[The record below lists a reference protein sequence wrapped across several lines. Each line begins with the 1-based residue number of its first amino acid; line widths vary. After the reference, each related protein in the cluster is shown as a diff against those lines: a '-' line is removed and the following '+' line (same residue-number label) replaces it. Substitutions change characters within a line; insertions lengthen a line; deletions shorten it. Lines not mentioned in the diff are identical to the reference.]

1 MNKPSKLMIRFFVV
15 AALIGLTGAIILP
28 DAQMKGPVLA
38 HTAIEA
44 ARALTPVEPFFEP
57 GPCPFT
63 PAAGLSVDCGF
74 VQVPED
80 RTRPEG
86 RMIRLAVAIFRSPLP
101 ATRPPL
107 IFLGGGPGSFV
118 LADFGPRVS
127 TSLAQDLTSSRDFV
141 MFDQRGV
148 GFSQP
153 SLYCQ
158 ELVDHKYL
166 QLVSNPSRA
175 QAIEDHVEAAF
186 ACRDR
191 LAAAGI
197 DLAAY
202 NTKASAADVNDIRI
216 ALAYGAIDV
225 WGLSYGTRLAL
236 EVARDFP
243 GAVHSLVLDSAK
255 PPQVNQLVD
264 QAANAERAFRVLF
277 DGCSAN
283 PACSAVY
290 PDLEPHFYALVAQLN
305 ATPATYFAQNPRT
318 GVVYNVVLT
327 GDGLVRTLNEALVQ
341 AFLIPLVPFVIESV
355 RSGDFTLMSQATSLL
370 SFDDSHSTGMFYS
383 VSCADDASRTSLQQV
398 LAARRNVRPEIAH
411 SLYEDSRLRIC
422 AGWGAS
428 QTLPA
433 AAAPVVSDVPT
444 LILAGEYD
452 PLTPPS
458 YATVAGRT
466 LRSSRSFVFPAVGHN
481 AQRASPCAH
490 SMMMD
495 FLADST
501 GPDASC
507 IAGMGPPVW
516 FIPGG

>member
-1 MNKPSKLMIRFFVV
+1 MKKIVTIVFFGITAV
-15 AALIGLTGAIILP
+15 IGLAGAVVPTTIHGRGSNVGRTASEEASAPLP
-28 DAQMKGPVLA
+28 TVPQFA
-38 HTAIEA
+38 
-44 ARALTPVEPFFEP
+44 P

-63 PAAGLSVDCGF
+63 PSAGLTVQCGF

-80 RTRPEG
+80 RTLPEG
-86 RMIRLAVAIFRSPLP
+86 HVVRLAVAIFRSPVP
-101 ATRPPL
+101 ATRPPVF
-107 IFLGGGPGSFV
+107 FLGGGPGSFV

-127 TSLAQDLTSSRDFV
+127 GSLAQDLTAGRDFV

-158 ELVDHKYL
+158 ELVTHKYATIT
-166 QLVSNPSRA
+166 SNPSRV
-175 QAIEDHVEAAF
+175 QAIENHVAAAF

-191 LAAAGI
+191 LTGAGI
-197 DLAAY
+197 DLADY
-202 NTKASAADVNDIRI
+202 NTPASAADVNDIRV
-216 ALAYGAIDV
+216 ALDYGPINV

-236 EVARDFP
+236 AVERDFP
-243 GAVHSLVLDSAK
+243 EAVHSLVLDSAM

-277 DGCSAN
+277 DGCDAN
-283 PACSAVY
+283 AACSAAY
-290 PDLEPHFYALVAQLN
+290 PNLEAHFYELVAQLN
-305 ATPATYFAQNPRT
+305 TTPVTYGAQHPRT

-327 GDGLVRTLNEALVQ
+327 GDRLVETLNAALVQ

-355 RSGDFTLMSQATSLL
+355 RAGDFTLMSQATSLL

-398 LAARRNVRPEIAH
+398 LAAQRNVRPEIAH
-411 SLYEDSRLRIC
+411 ALYRDSRLRIC

-428 QTLPA
+428 QPQPA
-433 AAAPVVSDVPT
+433 AGTPVVSDVPT

-452 PLTPPS
+452 PLTPPQ
-458 YATVAGRT
+458 YATIAGRT
-466 LRSSRSFVFPAVGHN
+466 LRNSRSFVFPAVGHN
-481 AQRASPCAH
+481 VQRSTPCAH
-490 SMMMD
+490 SMMID
-495 FLADST
+495 FLAAPTSA
-501 GPDASC
+501 PDAGC
-507 IAGMGPPVW
+507 IVGMGPPVW